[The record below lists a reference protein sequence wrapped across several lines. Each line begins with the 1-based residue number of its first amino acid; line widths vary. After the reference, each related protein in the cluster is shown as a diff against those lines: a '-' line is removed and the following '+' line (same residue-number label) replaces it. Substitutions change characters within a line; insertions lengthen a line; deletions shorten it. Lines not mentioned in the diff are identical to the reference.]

1 MAGEFLVLV
10 RSQETSKHKERGYWY
25 LLGILGNGKTVHSPT
40 ILTRVKK
47 CEKNKIGENS
57 KTHHRLVQYIQHLDN
72 SNLKK
77 ENIKCRDEI
86 IEESIP
92 K

>member
-1 MAGEFLVLV
+1 MAGEVLVLV
-10 RSQETSKHKERGYWY
+10 RSQETSKHKEGGCWY

-40 ILTRVKK
+40 ILTSVKK
-47 CEKNKIGENS
+47 CEKNQIGENS
-57 KTHHRLVQYIQHLDN
+57 KTHHGLVQDIEHLDN

-86 IEESIP
+86 IEENIA